1 MENKNVKVNTEVDFR
16 ITQNDIIEMLVDDRF
31 NQILEKTSHFAAEAK
46 RLNDKYTCEFA
57 KETFA
62 RLHPKLVKAGYL
74 YVHNNKHSGDQ
85 KAELKFKTINT
96 YNSNSELN
104 NCVYRLYGKIT
115 ATFQKVEDLDDNTKI
130 THVANIVME
139 VPVNT
144 EEIRI
149 LQTEINEFL
158 KTLPEK
164 LSRPA
169 MVRQLKSEFT
179 RKAVSENKSLQK
191 FLTTKFL
198 K

>member
-31 NQILEKTSHFAAEAK
+31 NHIVEKTNNFAAEAK

-62 RLHPKLVKAGYL
+62 KLHPKLAKAGYA
-74 YVHNNKHSGDQ
+74 YVHNNKHSGNQ
-85 KAELKFKTINT
+85 IAELKFKTIST

-149 LQTEINEFL
+149 LQAEIDEFI
-158 KTLPEK
+158 KTLPDK